1 MVVQLDQL
9 TYFRLLLT
17 LASCADKTEYNLYNV
32 LVLDIL
38 HLVFRSVKARELA
51 QDQDRVGF
59 FPLRKIWLADSSQ
72 APIENLTKLL
82 EAEKRQ
88 KSQQSRSGMTRHSRF
103 GTTVAVRAVSKGKCP
118 GISRSLYIQGDQRLV
133 LHKQNA
139 ITVDAGK
146 MLDEVKRK
154 RAGRVLKV
162 VSSLVREIYAS
173 TDDVIGRPE

>member
-51 QDQDRVGF
+51 QDQDRVSSL
-59 FPLRKIWLADSSQ
+59 PLRMIWLADSSQ

-103 GTTVAVRAVSKGKCP
+103 GTTVAVRAVSKGRCQ
-118 GISRSLYIQGDQRLV
+118 GSRAY
-133 LHKQNA
+133 
-139 ITVDAGK
+139 
-146 MLDEVKRK
+146 E
-154 RAGRVLKV
+154 
-162 VSSLVREIYAS
+162 YP
-173 TDDVIGRPE
+173 GRPTSGPAQAECDHRRRWEDAR